1 MKVWFFVE
9 TIGGPE
15 GTMVVVLTSIGDH
28 REMKWLSVWS
38 EKEGLRNGKAQKRG

>member
-15 GTMVVVLTSIGDH
+15 GTMVVVLLTSIGDH
-28 REMKWLSVWS
+28 REIKWLSV
-38 EKEGLRNGKAQKRG
+38 